1 MSTKSYA
8 YKHLPTFNPTYYRAW
23 ASDVEA
29 AFAERNWSSYLVP
42 PSVEPS
48 TSTSTGKETE
58 SIDFTIHAHAFLN
71 QSIPYEH
78 KSSIDQCTTAA
89 QIWLSFKQRYASQS
103 REDELRLEGQLLD
116 FKKQS
121 IDTLDQHIAKF
132 DNLISAIM
140 AQQPQDQRY
149 DDTKINRYFLRTL
162 ETANIPNED
171 WKGFI
176 TFTGKT
182 WLSITKDQ
190 LFAEARTYY
199 NTHIQSQQSVHDTD
213 QYFKEAPKALTVR
226 ASYNATY
233 PSKQT
238 FYARNPFTIWTT
250 MSF

>member
-1 MSTKSYA
+1 MINA
-8 YKHLPTFNPTYYRAW
+8 L
-23 ASDVEA
+23 
-29 AFAERNWSSYLVP
+29 
-42 PSVEPS
+42 
-48 TSTSTGKETE
+48 
-58 SIDFTIHAHAFLN
+58 I
-71 QSIPYEH
+71 
-78 KSSIDQCTTAA
+78 TAA

-121 IDTLDQHIAKF
+121 IDTLDQHITKF

-182 WLSITKDQ
+182 WFSITKDQ
-190 LFAEARTYY
+190 LFSEARTYY
-199 NTHIQSQQSVHDTD
+199 NTHIQGQQSVHNTD
-213 QYFKEAPKALTVR
+213 SYIKEAPKALITW
-226 ASYNATY
+226 ANYNSYL
-233 PSKQT
+233 SKQT
-238 FYARNPFTIWTT
+238 F
-250 MSF
+250 